1 MQLVTKSELRGSLMQ
16 KKKKKRQRR
25 TLYNDESI
33 NQENI
38 KLKKRKYKI

>member
-16 KKKKKRQRR
+16 KKKKRQRR